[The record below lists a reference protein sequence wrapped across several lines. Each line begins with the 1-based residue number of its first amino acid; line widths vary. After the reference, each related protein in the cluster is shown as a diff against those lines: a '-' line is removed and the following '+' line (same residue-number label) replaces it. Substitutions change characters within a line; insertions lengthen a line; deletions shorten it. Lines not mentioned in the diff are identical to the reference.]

1 MRRDGTVVT
10 VTAARTLHTRRPLG
24 AALVGAVVAVCLL
37 SGCTDGIDG
46 TPVAASGASASD
58 GAQAIDRLALSPSD
72 FPSDYPATRLRSE
85 QAGDA
90 LADLAGRPLGGTV
103 DPTSCLPP
111 QIPSGS
117 GDSVVITG
125 MSATGGNLTV
135 VTTRAQT
142 PLSDL
147 SDLVSR
153 CGSYTADI
161 GGVTSRVTQEVLPAS
176 PVDSQESIAF
186 RRVSSSGRAP
196 VTLTQTTTVL
206 AAQNDGI
213 RVYASYLSFSGSRPD
228 GAALDAVFTK
238 AVERSRGR

>member
-1 MRRDGTVVT
+1 MTDPRTVR
-10 VTAARTLHTRRPLG
+10 ARRPLG
-24 AALVGAVVAVCLL
+24 AVVIGGVTALCLVT
-37 SGCTDGIDG
+37 GCTAAIDG
-46 TPVAASGASASD
+46 TPVAASGAAAS
-58 GAQAIDRLALSPSD
+58 GAAGDIDRLALSPSD
-72 FPSDYPATRLRSE
+72 FPASYPATRLRSE

-103 DPTSCLPP
+103 DPETCLPP
-111 QIPSGS
+111 QIPSGA
-117 GDSVVITG
+117 GDSVVVTG
-125 MSATGGNLTV
+125 MSTTGGNLTV

-142 PLSDL
+142 PLSQL

-161 GGVTSRVTQEVLPAS
+161 GGVTSRVTQEALPPS
-176 PVDSQESIAF
+176 PVDSQQSIAF
-186 RRVSSSGRAP
+186 RRVSSSGQAP

-213 RVYASYLSFSGSRPD
+213 RVYASYLSFSGARPD
-228 GAALDAVFTK
+228 GAALDAVFTA

>member
-1 MRRDGTVVT
+1 MTDP
-10 VTAARTLHTRRPLG
+10 RTPRTRRRLG
-24 AALVGAVVAVCLL
+24 AALIGAAAAACLVA
-37 SGCTDGIDG
+37 GCAEGVDG
-46 TPVAASGASASD
+46 TPVAASGAPGTD
-58 GAQAIDRLALSPSD
+58 GAGGTSAIDRLALSPSD

-103 DPTSCLPP
+103 DPASCLPP

-117 GDSVVITG
+117 GDTVVVTG
-125 MSATGGNLTV
+125 MSTSGGNLTV

-142 PLSDL
+142 PLSQL

-161 GGVTSRVTQEVLPAS
+161 GGVTSRVTQEALPAS
-176 PVDSQESIAF
+176 PVDSQASIAF
-186 RRVSSSGRAP
+186 RRVSSSGQAP

-213 RVYASYLSFSGSRPD
+213 RVYASYLSFSGSRLD